1 MLDKVGIFIEDS
13 KFGGPQ
19 KLLIN
24 IFKDK
29 FFFKKIRVFISSE
42 ENNFFKNEL
51 KKNQINFEEMTIKWP
66 KKNIFGMIYFFFNFI
81 RDINHIIKILK
92 KNNLQKIYVFG
103 GASNIRTILAA
114 KILKKK
120 IIWHFHETKINLILK
135 YIVSILHSNQ
145 IKIIFSS
152 FASRIYYKKSINIRN
167 YQIIPSGIDIN
178 HKLKFRLKKQVD
190 KITITNVSNINTDKN
205 LEFFIKIANY
215 CYKKNNKF
223 QFKIFGNIWSNK
235 TKYYQNLLSKIDNK
249 KKIKI
254 IQGTFDIKKIHNE
267 TDIYLCTS
275 INESSPMAVWEA
287 MSLGI
292 VIFTTQA
299 GEIKYKI
306 KDGFN
311 GFLIKNYD
319 VEKNAEKLI
328 WISQNLNK
336 FQNIR
341 LNAIKTVKKN
351 FDIKKI
357 RIQIFKTLK

>member
-29 FFFKKIRVFISSE
+29 SYFKKIRVFISSE
-42 ENNFFKNEL
+42 ENFFFKNEL
-51 KKNQINFEEMTIKWP
+51 KKNQINFEELKIKWP
-66 KKNIFGMIYFFFNFI
+66 KKNIVGIIYFFINFI
-81 RDINHIIKILK
+81 KDINYIINILK
-92 KNNLQKIYVFG
+92 KNDLQKIYVFG
-103 GASNIRTILAA
+103 GASNIRSIIAA

-135 YIVSILHSNQ
+135 YIISILYSNQ

-152 FASRIYYKKSINIRN
+152 VASKIYYKKNINIKN

-178 HKLKFRLKKQVD
+178 YKSKFRLKKQKD
-190 KITITNVSNINTDKN
+190 KITITNVSNINEDKN

-215 CYKKNNKF
+215 CYKRNNKF

-235 TKYYQNLLSKIDNK
+235 IKYYQNLLSLIDDK
-249 KKIKI
+249 QKIKI
-254 IQGTFDIKKIHNE
+254 IQGTFDINKIHKDS
-267 TDIYLCTS
+267 DIYLCTS

-292 VIFTTQA
+292 ILFTTQA
-299 GEIKYKI
+299 GEIKYQI

-311 GFLIKNYD
+311 GFLIKNSD
-319 VEKNAEKLI
+319 VERNSEKLI
-328 WISQNLNK
+328 WISQNLDKLNSM
-336 FQNIR
+336 R
-341 LNAIKTVKKN
+341 MNAIKTVKKN

-357 RIQIFKTLK
+357 RIQILKILK